1 MSKPPRKSPAKKAS
15 AKKASKKASSK
26 KASAKKAQPRQSSPH
41 KPLIAGASSGQS
53 PRLPELSLDVL
64 SSEQA
69 AIVAAIKAGPRGSFV
84 MEGPFAVY
92 LHAPAYGHLAQE
104 LGGFVR
110 YQTSVP
116 ARLSEFVILYTAQ
129 YWKAQYEW
137 FAHAAIAERQG
148 VKPATIRALADGR
161 TPKSAPPDEM
171 AVYAFAREL
180 YVTRRVS
187 ERTYAKVHKL
197 LGDAGI
203 VELVGILG
211 YYASVAM
218 TLNVFRM
225 PLPAGTAIP
234 FPEPRRT

>member
-1 MSKPPRKSPAKKAS
+1 MPKSPRRSSVKKAS
-15 AKKASKKASSK
+15 AKPAPQHRSRGRK
-26 KASAKKAQPRQSSPH
+26 PRV
-41 KPLIAGASSGQS
+41 AGASSGQS
-53 PRLPELSLDVL
+53 PRLPELSLDAL
-64 SSEQA
+64 SPEQA
-69 AIVAAIKAGPRGSFV
+69 AIVKSITAGPRGNFV

-92 LHAPAYGHLAQE
+92 LHAPGYGQLAQQ

-116 ARLSEFVILYTAQ
+116 ARLSEFAILFTAH

-137 FAHAAIAERQG
+137 FAHATIAERQG
-148 VKPATIRALADGR
+148 VRPETIRALAAGR

-171 AVYAFAREL
+171 AIHAFAKEL
-180 YVTRRVS
+180 YATRRVS
-187 ERTYAKVHKL
+187 ERTYAKVHNL

-218 TLNVFRM
+218 TLNAFRM
-225 PLPAGTAIP
+225 PLPAGTVIP
-234 FPEPRRT
+234 FAEPRGT